1 MIDLVQAVRVRA
13 LPDYR
18 LDLRFSD
25 GSSGVVDLRDFVFA
39 GGAMAK
45 PLQDVAFF
53 ARVFLEM
60 GAPTWP
66 NGCDIDPSAARMEIA
81 AEGRLQVENI
91 VA

>member
-1 MIDLVQAVRVRA
+1 MIDLVKAVQVRA
-13 LPDYR
+13 LTDYR

-39 GGAMAK
+39 GGTVVK
-45 PLQDVAFF
+45 PLQDAAFF

-66 NGCDIDPSAARMEIA
+66 NGCDIDPTAARMELA
-81 AEGRLQVENI
+81 KEGRLQMANI